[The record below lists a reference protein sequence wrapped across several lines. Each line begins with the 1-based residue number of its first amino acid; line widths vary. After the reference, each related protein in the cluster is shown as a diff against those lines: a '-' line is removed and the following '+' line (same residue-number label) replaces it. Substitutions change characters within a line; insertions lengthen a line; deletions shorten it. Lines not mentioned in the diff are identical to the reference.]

1 MQNITSQAIDVLEQN
16 RTMLDSRQIQA
27 KYVDSNFSKGKQD
40 YNLSLHEYYIRVL
53 AQLQLNS
60 LLRIL
65 SKYGREF

>member
-40 YNLSLHEYYIRVL
+40 YNLSLHEFYI
-53 AQLQLNS
+53 
-60 LLRIL
+60 
-65 SKYGREF
+65 